1 MLQKAENAL
10 CRAFLKARLA
20 MMKLEQEENGNTVET
35 IILIAVAVIVAGA
48 LLNFLT
54 SNGFTNPKTQ
64 QPCGLVEFMFAKIA
78 TAFEDLFPSTE
89 TSSTKT

>member
-20 MMKLEQEENGNTVET
+20 MMKLEQEEDGNTVET

-54 SNGFTNPKTQ
+54 KDGFTDSSGNSV
-64 QPCGLVEFMFAKIA
+64 GLVGYMFDRIKS
-78 TAFEDLFPSTE
+78 TFDGLFPNNNSTGG
-89 TSSTKT
+89 